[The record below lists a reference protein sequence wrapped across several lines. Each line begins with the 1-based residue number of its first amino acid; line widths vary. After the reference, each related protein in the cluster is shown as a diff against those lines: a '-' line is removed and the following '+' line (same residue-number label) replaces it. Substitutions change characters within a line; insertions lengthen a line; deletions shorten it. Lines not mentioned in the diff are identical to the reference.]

1 MRRAL
6 PLILFALGLVALGV
20 AATVMLV
27 PKAGQVATSSV
38 GGPFTL
44 TDQDGRRVTERDFAG
59 ATHLVFFGF
68 THCPDVCPTTLQQI
82 GDVLQALGPKGKDTK
97 ALFIAVDPERDTPE
111 ALKTYLASF
120 DPRIV
125 GLTGSQEEVNAAV
138 KAYRAYVPQGADQG
152 GRLHD
157 GAHGFG
163 LHHGRPEPLRERPQ
177 PDETRRP
184 DGGGTRQGAVTRHG
198 AVPGHRGGCGVSA
211 PLREVRDRPCS
222 VLFQRSGARISSIT
236 PRQAARLTSRK

>member
-20 AATVMLV
+20 AATVLLV

-125 GLTGSQEEVNAAV
+125 GLTGSPEEVAAAV
-138 KAYRAYVPQGADQG
+138 KAYRAYVRKVPTKGDDYTMEHTALVYIMDGRNRFVNALNLMKPADQ
-152 GRLHD
+152 
-157 GAHGFG
+157 
-163 LHHGRPEPLRERPQ
+163 
-177 PDETRRP
+177 
-184 DGGGTRQGAVTRHG
+184 
-198 AVPGHRGGCGVSA
+198 
-211 PLREVRDRPCS
+211 
-222 VLFQRSGARISSIT
+222 
-236 PRQAARLTSRK
+236 AAAELAKAL

>member
-120 DPRIV
+120 DPRII
-125 GLTGSQEEVNAAV
+125 GLTGSPEEVAAAV
-138 KAYRAYVPQGADQG
+138 KSYRAYVRKVPTKGDDYTMEHTALVYIMDGRNRFVNALNLMKPADQ
-152 GRLHD
+152 
-157 GAHGFG
+157 
-163 LHHGRPEPLRERPQ
+163 
-177 PDETRRP
+177 
-184 DGGGTRQGAVTRHG
+184 
-198 AVPGHRGGCGVSA
+198 
-211 PLREVRDRPCS
+211 
-222 VLFQRSGARISSIT
+222 
-236 PRQAARLTSRK
+236 AAAELAKAL

>member
-82 GDVLQALGPKGKDTK
+82 GDVLQALGPKGKETK

-138 KAYRAYVPQGADQG
+138 KAYRAYVRKVPTKGDDYTMEHTALVYIMDGRNRFVNALNLTKPADQ
-152 GRLHD
+152 
-157 GAHGFG
+157 
-163 LHHGRPEPLRERPQ
+163 
-177 PDETRRP
+177 T
-184 DGGGTRQGAVTRHG
+184 
-198 AVPGHRGGCGVSA
+198 
-211 PLREVRDRPCS
+211 
-222 VLFQRSGARISSIT
+222 
-236 PRQAARLTSRK
+236 AAELAKAL

>member
-20 AATVMLV
+20 AATVVLV
-27 PKAGQVATSSV
+27 PNAGQVATSSV

-44 TDQDGRRVTERDFAG
+44 TDQNGRRVTERDFAG

-120 DPRIV
+120 DPRII
-125 GLTGSQEEVNAAV
+125 GLTGSPEEVTAAV
-138 KAYRAYVPQGADQG
+138 KAYRAYIRKVPTKEGDYTMEHTALVYIMDGRNRFVNALNLTKPADQ
-152 GRLHD
+152 
-157 GAHGFG
+157 
-163 LHHGRPEPLRERPQ
+163 
-177 PDETRRP
+177 
-184 DGGGTRQGAVTRHG
+184 
-198 AVPGHRGGCGVSA
+198 
-211 PLREVRDRPCS
+211 
-222 VLFQRSGARISSIT
+222 
-236 PRQAARLTSRK
+236 AAAELAKAL

>member
-138 KAYRAYVPQGADQG
+138 KAYRAYVRKVPTKGDDYTMEHTALVYIMDGRNRFVNALNLTKPADQ
-152 GRLHD
+152 
-157 GAHGFG
+157 
-163 LHHGRPEPLRERPQ
+163 
-177 PDETRRP
+177 T
-184 DGGGTRQGAVTRHG
+184 
-198 AVPGHRGGCGVSA
+198 
-211 PLREVRDRPCS
+211 
-222 VLFQRSGARISSIT
+222 
-236 PRQAARLTSRK
+236 AAELAKAL

>member
-44 TDQDGRRVTERDFAG
+44 TDQNGRRVTERDFAG

-125 GLTGSQEEVNAAV
+125 GLTGSPEEVAAAV
-138 KAYRAYVPQGADQG
+138 KAYRAYVRKVPTKGDDYTMEHTALVYIMDGRNRFVNALNLMKPADQ
-152 GRLHD
+152 
-157 GAHGFG
+157 
-163 LHHGRPEPLRERPQ
+163 
-177 PDETRRP
+177 
-184 DGGGTRQGAVTRHG
+184 
-198 AVPGHRGGCGVSA
+198 
-211 PLREVRDRPCS
+211 
-222 VLFQRSGARISSIT
+222 
-236 PRQAARLTSRK
+236 AAAELAKAL